1 MKIIGVNGSPR
12 KGWNTH
18 LLLEE
23 ALKGAASKGA
33 ETELVHLY
41 DLRFRGCISCF
52 ACKRK
57 ESPGR
62 CAFADELLPL
72 LARIGRCDGLVLGS
86 PVYIGELTSS
96 MRAFIERLTF
106 QYVTYRKEGG
116 TFFDRRIPVLS
127 IYTMNVS
134 EAQMRQEGYDARFAL
149 YESRYARLLG
159 GPAKTL
165 ISTETLQVNDYDRY
179 EMSMFDAEARK
190 KRREE
195 VFPQDLKK
203 AFDLGAELALSR
215 GAAG

>member
-1 MKIIGVNGSPR
+1 MRIIGINGSPR

-33 ETELVHLY
+33 ETELIHLY
-41 DLRFRGCISCF
+41 DLRFRGCTSCF

-57 ESPGR
+57 DSSGH
-62 CAFADELLPL
+62 CAFADELLPVL
-72 LARIGRCDGLVLGS
+72 GRINRCDGLILGS
-86 PVYIGELTSS
+86 PVYIAEVTSS
-96 MRAFIERLTF
+96 MRAFIERLIF
-106 QYVTYRKEGG
+106 QYITYRKEGG

-134 EAQMRQEGYDARFAL
+134 EDFMKQHGYAEKFAFYEG
-149 YESRYARLLG
+149 RYNQLLG

-165 ISTETLQVNDYDRY
+165 VCTETLQTDDYSQF
-179 EMSMFDAEARK
+179 EMSMFDETTRK

-195 VFPQDLKK
+195 VFPLDLKK
-203 AFDLGAELALSR
+203 AFEAGA
-215 GAAG
+215 GMV